1 MNIIREMA
9 AAGCFIGLAL
19 YAADILKPDD
29 RFAVQVRLVFSL
41 VFIIVIITPF
51 MKGDIRGITESVSE
65 KVCSSDVYSIS
76 SSVERDMTENIEK
89 NTERS
94 LGLAL
99 SERGISHSDL
109 RVTAVINENYS
120 VSITSISL
128 HTENKSAAS
137 AIIKELTGNEACIE
151 FT

>member
-29 RFAVQVRLVFSL
+29 RFAVQVRFIFSL
-41 VFIIVIITPF
+41 IFITVIITPF
-51 MKGDIRGITESVSE
+51 MKGDIREITESVSE
-65 KVCSSDVYSIS
+65 KVCTSDVYSIS
-76 SSVERDMTENIEK
+76 SSVEKDMTENIEK

-94 LGLAL
+94 LSLAL

-109 RVTAVINENYS
+109 RVTALINESYS

-128 HTENKSAAS
+128 HTENESAAS
-137 AIIKELTGNEACIE
+137 EILRELTGDETCIE